1 MDVEKIREYCLS
13 LPQATEDLPFD
24 ETSLAFRVKGKIFA
38 MLDLENPQWFVLKCK
53 PEYAVA
59 LRVRYAEI
67 SGAWHMNKVHW
78 NQIDMFGSLSDS
90 LILSMIRHSYAEVA
104 KKLPKR
110 DREADPEM
118 MSVVKSD
125 DMGSLLV
132 E

>member
-13 LPQATEDLPFD
+13 LPRATEDLPFD

-78 NQIDMFGSLSDS
+78 NQIDMFGSLPDS
-90 LILSMIRHSYAEVA
+90 LIRGMIRHSYAEVA

-118 MSVVKSD
+118 MSVVNSD
-125 DMGSLLV
+125 DIGSLLV

>member
-1 MDVEKIREYCLS
+1 M
-13 LPQATEDLPFD
+13 
-24 ETSLAFRVKGKIFA
+24 AFRVKGKIFA

-59 LRVRYAEI
+59 LRMRYAEI
-67 SGAWHMNKVHW
+67 SGAWHMNKIHW
-78 NQIDMFGSLSDS
+78 NQIDMFGSLPDC
-90 LILSMIRHSYAEVA
+90 LILDMIRHSYAEVA

-110 DREADPEM
+110 DREADPEI

-125 DMGSLLV
+125 SIGVLLG